1 MGNLTKCKTCG
12 NEIARSAVTCPH
24 CGARNK
30 MQVGCCSGCLLAI
43 ICMVVFTYATSA
55 SLSSTDKDRPPEIE
69 SQETVVTYTPP
80 AQPKQ
85 SSPKVSFDETA
96 LVVFSEEYAEKR
108 LKVKTRLK
116 WSGKRKV
123 EKLRPSGNHE
133 GVIYSIE
140 RDFSELNAFNV
151 EIKHQARIFMEFHS
165 EKGYRG
171 VGLIVDGK
179 TI

>member
-12 NEIARSAVTCPH
+12 NEIARSAITCPH

-30 MQVGCCSGCLLAI
+30 MQIGCCSGCLLAI

-69 SQETVVTYTPP
+69 SQETIVTYTPP
-80 AQPKQ
+80 PKR

-116 WSGKRKV
+116 WRGKWKV
-123 EKLRPSGNHE
+123 EKLRESGNHA
-133 GVIYSIE
+133 GGLYAVD
-140 RDFSELNAFNV
+140 RDFTELNAFNV
-151 EIKHQARIFMEFHS
+151 EIKHHAQIFMEFYP

>member
-1 MGNLTKCKTCG
+1 MGSLKKCKTCG

-30 MQVGCCSGCLLAI
+30 MQVGCCSGCLFAI
-43 ICMVVFTYATSA
+43 ICIVVFTYATSS

-80 AQPKQ
+80 PKR

-108 LKVKTRLK
+108 LNVKTRLK
-116 WSGKRKV
+116 WSGKWKV
-123 EKLRPSGNHE
+123 EKLRKSGNYA
-133 GVIYSIE
+133 GNLYAVE
-140 RDFSELNAFNV
+140 RDFAVLNASNV
-151 EIKHQARIFMEFHS
+151 EIKHRARISMQFDPD
-165 EKGYRG
+165 KGYRG
-171 VGLIVDGK
+171 VWLTVDGES
-179 TI
+179 IL

>member
-1 MGNLTKCKTCG
+1 MGNLTRCKTCG

-69 SQETVVTYTPP
+69 SQETIVTYTPP
-80 AQPKQ
+80 PKR

-96 LVVFSEEYAEKR
+96 LVVFSEEYAENR
-108 LKVKTRLK
+108 LNVKTRLK
-116 WSGKRKV
+116 WRRKWKV
-123 EKLRPSGNHE
+123 EKLRASGNHAE
-133 GVIYSIE
+133 EIYSIE

-151 EIKHQARIFMEFHS
+151 EIKHRARIFMEFHP